1 MVMKLLPAS
10 ALFLAL
16 LLSSA
21 CGPTDQPVQAGDTET
36 ETGPSMPDAELWLTI
51 SDSIGIEI
59 GDSNLVLGMPA
70 VAAWMPENRLAVM
83 DMQKYRVSVFTPGG
97 DFITSIGRQGS
108 GPGEFLLPSW
118 LSVTPS
124 GGLAVCD
131 AMAGELDF
139 FSPALEYTGS
149 LSGFFP
155 SPPVIT
161 VFLQDTV
168 FVGMKPE
175 FEQNDDGMFMGYAV
189 ALWNTT
195 SPEPVV
201 TYHRELAPFDPSDM
215 SGITGNMVVFAA
227 SPEGF
232 VYTSMLS
239 TEAYSVNGWNPDGTP
254 LFTIS
259 EPFSRVPK
267 TQEDIDTERQFVRDR
282 MRQGGAPDFMVETYE
297 PEPFRYAIGSLGISP
312 DGNLWVGLGTYNHPV
327 FRVYDP
333 RTGDYLFTAA
343 LEVTGEERE
352 LTVQMNQ
359 WGFTAIDQISADW
372 PRVYV
377 LEELN

>member
-1 MVMKLLPAS
+1 MKHSLS
-10 ALFLAL
+10 GAL
-16 LLSSA
+16 LLALILSAA
-21 CGPTDQPVQAGDTET
+21 CGTADQPTLDAATRSGS
-36 ETGPSMPDAELWLTI
+36 GPEIPEADIWLTI
-51 SDSIGIEI
+51 SDSIGIEL

-83 DMQKYRVSVFTPGG
+83 DMQKYRISIFTPGG

-139 FSPALEYTGS
+139 FSPSLEYTGS

-161 VFLQDTV
+161 VFLEDTA

-175 FEQNDDGMFMGYAV
+175 FEQNDDGMFMGYVV

-195 SPEPVV
+195 SPQPVI

-227 SPEGF
+227 SPEGS
-232 VYTSMLS
+232 VYTSKFS

-254 LFTIS
+254 MFTIT
-259 EPFSRVPK
+259 EPFTRVPK
-267 TQEDIDTERQFVRDR
+267 TEEDIDTERQFVRDR

-297 PEPFRYAIGSLGISP
+297 PEPFRYAIVSLGIAP
-312 DGNLWVGLGTYNHPV
+312 DGNLWVGQGSYNHPV
-327 FRVYDP
+327 FRVYDHL
-333 RTGDYLFTAA
+333 TGDYLFTTA
-343 LEVTGEERE
+343 LEMTGETRD

-359 WGFTAIDQISADW
+359 WGFTGIDQLSADW